1 MKYRVALV
9 ALFLVPAVWGTAS
22 VVSSLTASGEVVCPG
37 ENVRDGEEHPGPMR
51 PGDTGCSVL
60 DGSTAVATRTYDQQR
75 DHQAL
80 ERRRNAGNG
89 AVLMLYGAAGTLV
102 AWRATRP
109 RPVPDA
115 DRRRV
120 RRCTG
125 TPDT

>member
-1 MKYRVALV
+1 M
-9 ALFLVPAVWGTAS
+9 
-22 VVSSLTASGEVVCPG
+22 
-37 ENVRDGEEHPGPMR
+37 RDGEEHPGPMR
-51 PGDTGCSVL
+51 PGDTRCSVL
-60 DGSTAVATRTYDQQR
+60 DGATAVATRTYDEQR

-109 RPVPDA
+109 RPMPDA
-115 DRRRV
+115 DREQGRRPV

-125 TPDT
+125 TTDT